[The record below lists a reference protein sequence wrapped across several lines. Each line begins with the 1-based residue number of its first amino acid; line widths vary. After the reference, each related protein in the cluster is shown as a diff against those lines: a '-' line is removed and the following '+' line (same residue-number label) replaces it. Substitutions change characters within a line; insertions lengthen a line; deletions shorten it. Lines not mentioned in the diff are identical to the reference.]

1 MSNKEIDLLDGFTEE
16 ELGEILKDTDIEFKD
31 DIDEVTKQ
39 RIMNNTFSKIEANN
53 GRGRLKSLKRRNII
67 AASLAL
73 IVVFSVSPFGNKVF
87 GMVKETLVLIPGI
100 GAQKSTG
107 GDESIK
113 YVLPQPIGW
122 KNGKES
128 IFIKGITLTKSQ
140 LEVTFTG
147 TSEKL
152 FTPEYFAKTEREKI
166 SEDQSNLIY
175 IKDKSGKVYK
185 SKNYSMGDDGGD
197 NNFHGKFT
205 LEGSEESLKEFDLYT
220 NNNLISHVALKKA
233 EEVPF
238 EDIPNKSI
246 NQGIT
251 IGASKV
257 KADGNVILTL
267 ISPNFGDDVK
277 EKRIGGFGYDEKL
290 RERTNTLV
298 DAEGKKVDIKY
309 GNSYEAL
316 NDITFKNTGK
326 FPYTLTIPNVGL
338 DYEINQK
345 VQVDVPSKEESI
357 NKDINLGKF
366 KGKLIKATKYK
377 KENKETLAVYLKVY
391 GGNEVESPTYASVK
405 DNLFKA
411 SSMHTQTDGIQVF
424 EFEIDA
430 NTKNVDLTFD
440 RVGATL
446 KGPWV
451 IKVDK

>member
-1 MSNKEIDLLDGFTEE
+1 MSNREIDILDGFTEE
-16 ELGEILKDTDIEFKD
+16 ELAEILKDTDIEFKH

-39 RIMNNTFSKIEANN
+39 RIMNNTFSKIKANK
-53 GRGRLKSLKRRNII
+53 GSFRLKSLKRRNII

-87 GMVKETLVLIPGI
+87 AMVKETLVLIPGI

-113 YVLPQPIGW
+113 YVLSQPIGW
-122 KNGKES
+122 KNGKEA
-128 IFIKGITLTKSQ
+128 ILIKGATLSKSK
-140 LEVTFTG
+140 LEITFTG

-152 FTPEYFAKTEREKI
+152 FTPEYFAKTERKKI
-166 SEDQSNLIY
+166 EEDQTNLIY
-175 IKDKSGKVYK
+175 VKDKSGKVYK
-185 SKNYSMGDDGGD
+185 TESCSMGDDDD

-205 LEGSEESLKEFDLYT
+205 FEGSEENLKEFELYT
-220 NNNLISHVALKKA
+220 NNKLISHVALKKA
-233 EEVPF
+233 EEVAI

-257 KADGNVILTL
+257 EVDDNVILTL
-267 ISPNFGDDVK
+267 ISPNFGYDVR
-277 EKRIGGFGYDEKL
+277 EKRVGGFGYDEKL
-290 RERTNTLV
+290 GERTNTLV
-298 DAEGKKVDIKY
+298 DAEGKKVDLKY

-326 FPYTLTIPNVGL
+326 FPYTLTIPTVGL
-338 DYEINQK
+338 DYEINEK

-357 NKDINLGKF
+357 NKDIILGKF

-377 KENKETLAVYLKVY
+377 KENKEVLSVYLKVH
-391 GGNEVESPTYASVK
+391 GGSEVESPTYASVK
-405 DNLFKA
+405 DDSFKA
-411 SSMHTQTDGIQVF
+411 SSMYTQADGVQVF
-424 EFEIDA
+424 EFEIDD
-430 NTKNVDLTFD
+430 NTKKVDLTFD
-440 RVGATL
+440 RVGAKL